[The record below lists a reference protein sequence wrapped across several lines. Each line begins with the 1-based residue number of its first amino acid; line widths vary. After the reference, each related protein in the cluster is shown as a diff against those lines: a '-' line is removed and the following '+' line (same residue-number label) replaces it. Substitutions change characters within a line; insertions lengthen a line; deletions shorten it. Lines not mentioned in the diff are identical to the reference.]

1 MGAPGWLGRL
11 GVRLLISAQ
20 VLISRFVG
28 LSPTSGSTLTVQG
41 LLGILSPPLSLPLPC
56 LCSLNQSVKLQSI
69 NQSNL
74 KTETFLSKRS
84 NF

>member
-41 LLGILSPPLSLPLPC
+41 LLGILSPPLSLPLPWFC
-56 LCSLNQSVKLQSI
+56 ALNQSVKLQSI